1 MTVPL
6 VTACNEAYF
15 PGLRALYR
23 SYLANAGEGFEFWC
37 IVEGDEAL
45 FEKIEALGI
54 KTIKPTSWADVY
66 PLSEPW
72 PVEIKSLF
80 ADLQIPQLFPDHEK
94 AIWIDADCLI
104 VDSIEEL
111 LDYEFT
117 QPIATP
123 SMKTYP
129 MKLGYQLLNC
139 PPEITDIQG
148 PFTALIIFNIPEW
161 NRLGLTAK
169 CAEAMAHKTIT
180 FKFCDQSVLGYVVL
194 DNWCKLSMKWQ
205 TFAHRQHETGDGAI
219 ILHWLLHK
227 PWDNATPYRTDRH
240 KQPNIMTQK
249 IWDKYG
255 L

>member
-1 MTVPL
+1 MNVPL

-23 SYLANAGEGFEFWC
+23 SYLANAGEGFDFYC
-37 IVEGDEAL
+37 IVEGDDAL
-45 FEKIEALGI
+45 FAKIEALGI
-54 KTIKPTSWADVY
+54 KTIVPTKWADVY

-80 ADLQIPQLFPDHEK
+80 ADLQIPQLFPNHEK

-117 QPIATP
+117 APIAACRMETN
-123 SMKTYP
+123 P
-129 MKLGYQLLNC
+129 MRLGYQLLNC
-139 PPEITDIQG
+139 PPEIKDIHG

-180 FKFCDQSVLGYVVL
+180 YKFCDQSVLGYVVL
-194 DNWCKLSMKWQ
+194 KNWYGLPMKWQ

-227 PWDNATPYRTDRH
+227 PWDNFAPYRDDRH
-240 KQPNIMTQK
+240 KQRNAMTQK